1 MEERVSYLENTMI
14 ELQKFVRSEKLA
26 RTKHLSSVQELL
38 ASEKAAREK
47 HAEELVANYDAYLHL
62 AEEIVEE
69 RLANNCVKVAD
80 HFELEKQTRA
90 MHGFSIASIEK
101 RVKDLEQLV
110 EPHADV
116 RLGDGEGHDQKMPRG
131 LLPRDRV
138 QVPQPAI
145 DGNRDIY
152 HHQRRGLPEKLEG
165 SARDVQEV
173 RFPQQEAQRH
183 QESRPRDQV
192 GFTRE
197 RQRVHG
203 YPRRLL
209 QPRAPAKSTTNMRGP
224 HL

>member
-1 MEERVSYLENTMI
+1 MGFGAIR
-14 ELQKFVRSEKLA
+14 A
-26 RTKHLSSVQELL
+26 RRQRAMAHSWSTFS
-38 ASEKAAREK
+38 
-47 HAEELVANYDAYLHL
+47 
-62 AEEIVEE
+62 IVE
-69 RLANNCVKVAD
+69 L
-80 HFELEKQTRA
+80 
-90 MHGFSIASIEK
+90 
-101 RVKDLEQLV
+101 
-110 EPHADV
+110 HADV
-116 RLGDGEGHDQKMPRG
+116 RLGDAEGHDQKRIGSNGMPRG
-131 LLPRDRV
+131 LLPRDRD

-145 DGNRDIY
+145 DESSDIY
-152 HHQRRGLPEKLEG
+152 HHQRSGLPEKLEG

-209 QPRAPAKSTTNMRGP
+209 QPRAPAKSTTNMTGP

>member
-14 ELQKFVRSEKLA
+14 ELRKFVRSEQIA
-26 RTKHLSSVQELL
+26 RTKHISSVQELL

-69 RLANNCVKVAD
+69 EL
-80 HFELEKQTRA
+80 ELEKQARA
-90 MHGFSIASIEK
+90 MHGFIIASIEK

-116 RLGDGEGHDQKMPRG
+116 RLGDSEGHDQKRIGSNDMPRG

-138 QVPQPAI
+138 EVPQPTI
-145 DGNRDIY
+145 DESSDIY
-152 HHQRRGLPEKLEG
+152 HHQRSGLPEKLEG

-173 RFPQQEAQRH
+173 RFPQQEAQGH
-183 QESRPRDQV
+183 QEARPRDQV
-192 GFTRE
+192 GFPRE

-209 QPRAPAKSTTNMRGP
+209 QPRAPAKSTTNMTGP

>member
-14 ELQKFVRSEKLA
+14 DLQKFVRSEQIA
-26 RTKHLSSVQELL
+26 RTKHISSVQELL

-69 RLANNCVKVAD
+69 EL
-80 HFELEKQTRA
+80 ELEKQARA

-116 RLGDGEGHDQKMPRG
+116 RLGDGEGHDQKRIGSNDMPRG

-145 DGNRDIY
+145 DESSDIY
-152 HHQRRGLPEKLEG
+152 HHQRSGLPEKLEG
-165 SARDVQEV
+165 SARYVQEV
-173 RFPQQEAQRH
+173 RFPQQEAQGH
-183 QESRPRDQV
+183 QEARPRDQV
-192 GFTRE
+192 GFPRE

-209 QPRAPAKSTTNMRGP
+209 QPQAPAKSTTNMRGP